1 MDSEN
6 STTRLDSRDFR
17 VDSEYWDSQAWEVA
31 ARANVPR
38 RYLGKGFLQYNAE
51 TKAHQLAL
59 ATCKAISEDP
69 RSAAMVLLFGPPG
82 TGKTHLACAT
92 LWARFRASSKATGE
106 YATATGIGQEV
117 RASYDSKDTTEREVI
132 DRLVSV
138 GLLVVDEI
146 GAGLGTDHERAML
159 NAVICGRYDKMKP
172 TILISNLDMAGLR
185 IAAGERILDRIKED
199 EGSAIVPMNWPSW
212 RGKK

>member
-6 STTRLDSRDFR
+6 STTRLDSKDFR
-17 VDSEYWDSQAWEVA
+17 ADSEYWDSQAWEVA

-106 YATATGIGQEV
+106 YATATRIGQEV
-117 RASYDSKDTTEREVI
+117 RASYDSKSTTEREVI

-138 GLLVVDEI
+138 GFSLSTRLAQALGRIMSEQCLTLLFVD
-146 GAGLGTDHERAML
+146 
-159 NAVICGRYDKMKP
+159 
-172 TILISNLDMAGLR
+172 DMT
-185 IAAGERILDRIKED
+185 K
-199 EGSAIVPMNWPSW
+199 
-212 RGKK
+212 